1 MKMDHTLVHFE
12 IPAKDVEKLKS
23 FYTKVFGW
31 KIEKFPGPM
40 EYWGIETV
48 PVDKSG
54 APVRRGVNGGLYKKE
69 KPDQVPLTYVG
80 VESVD
85 EYTKKIESAG
95 GKVLM
100 RKEEV
105 PGMGWFSIV
114 QDPEGNLFGLYQ
126 SGS

>member
-1 MKMDHTLVHFE
+1 MDHTLVHFE
-12 IPAKDVEKLKS
+12 IPAKDVEKLRT

-85 EYTKKIESAG
+85 EYTKKIESSG

>member
-1 MKMDHTLVHFE
+1 MDHTLVHFE

-95 GKVLM
+95 GKALM

>member
-1 MKMDHTLVHFE
+1 MDHTLVHFE

-48 PVDKSG
+48 PLDKSG

-95 GKVLM
+95 GKALM